1 MASIGR
7 DRLAPPPLFCVS
19 LDTAPSRAGSTAPV
33 ISVLRSA
40 PCRVL
45 IALVTVLAALAGAWL
60 TDAPAATRATEA
72 RSVQVVVHTAA
83 VNRAQRRCRSSLTV
97 VRMNSVRGF
106 AASPRVRNRYGTRM
120 FGIAAGGSLQTE
132 PAAEMRSDVAND
144 ARTGARWVRIDINWA
159 QVQTQGPHGYFWR
172 QLNRVVRRART
183 CGMHV
188 LGTIIYAPTWAQRG
202 DEPGTD
208 PPKPRL
214 YARFA
219 AAAARHFRHRGVRAF
234 EIWNEPNTQI
244 FWEPRPNPRAYT
256 RLLRL
261 SYRAIKHAN
270 PHAIVVSGGLAP
282 ARNTPTTIN
291 ARRFLKAMY
300 RHGARN
306 HFNALGYHPYSWP
319 VFPGVRLRGN
329 AWFQMNGTQTSLRS
343 IMRAHH
349 DGAKKIWGTEFGA
362 PTWGPTGTFVSLD
375 QQAGMIRRG
384 YRLWSGYRWAG
395 PLFTYQ
401 GRDEGFDASTNEDF
415 FGLIKYNGVPKPAFW
430 AFQRAT
436 LTVADDEAAQ
446 KERVVAASARHH
458 RRHRR
463 S

>member
-1 MASIGR
+1 VT
-7 DRLAPPPLFCVS
+7 L
-19 LDTAPSRAGSTAPV
+19 
-33 ISVLRSA
+33 VLRSA
-40 PCRVL
+40 PRRVL
-45 IALVTVLAALAGAWL
+45 VVAVVALLAALAGVRL
-60 TDAPAATRATEA
+60 
-72 RSVQVVVHTAA
+72 TAA
-83 VNRAQRRCRSSLTV
+83 SGATAPSSPQSQRVVAHAARAHRARRRCRSPLAA
-97 VRMNSVRGF
+97 VRADSVRGF
-106 AASPRVRNRYGTRM
+106 AATQRVRNRFGRRM

-132 PAAEMRSDVAND
+132 PVAEMLGDVADD
-144 ARTGARWVRIDINWA
+144 ARTGARWLRIDINWA
-159 QVQTQGPHGYFWR
+159 QVQTNGPHRFFWR
-172 QLNRVVRRART
+172 QLNRVVARART
-183 CGMHV
+183 CAMHV
-188 LGTIIYAPTWAQRG
+188 LGTIIYAPAWAQRG
-202 DEPGTD
+202 HGAGTR
-208 PPKPRL
+208 PPQARL

-234 EIWNEPNTQI
+234 EIWNEPNTES
-244 FWEPRPNPRAYT
+244 FWQPRPNPRAYT

-261 SYRAIKHAN
+261 AYRAIKRAD
-270 PHAIVVSGGLAP
+270 PHATVVSGGLAP
-282 ARNTPTTIN
+282 AVNTRTTIN
-291 ARRFLKAMY
+291 ARRFLRAMY
-300 RHGARN
+300 RHHAKH
-306 HFNALGYHPYSWP
+306 HFDALGYHPYSWP
-319 VFPGVRLRGN
+319 VFPGTRVPGN
-329 AWFQMNGTQTSLRS
+329 AWFQMQGTPTSLRS
-343 IMRAHH
+343 VMRAHG
-349 DGAKKIWGTEFGA
+349 DGHKKIWGTEFGA

-415 FGLIKYNGVPKPAFW
+415 FGLIKFNGVPKPAFW